1 MNFFEF
7 LLSRY
12 LGGGSGSGSGVKK
25 IPITISENGKYVAP
39 SGKAYSPVTVNVEC
53 PPPTI
58 LKTLNVSENGEYE
71 AEEGRAYK
79 KVNVDVPKNIIPFT
93 FTQNGTYDAPL
104 GYDADGFSPVTV
116 DVPQYGEL
124 CHVTVEIK
132 SNQGQITEAYPIIII
147 GQRGDGYYD
156 NMFMGRIIS
165 PSGLANIGACP
176 KLDLSLPYPYNI
188 LITGGY
194 YKNHYDLSEESTN
207 CRLKYQTGKSG
218 SGAQFH
224 YMVVEVTP
232 GAVVKVIV
240 TTDD

>member
-1 MNFFEF
+1 MNFFEI
-7 LLSRY
+7 LLARY
-12 LGGGSGSGSGVKK
+12 LGGGSGSGSNIKK
-25 IPITISENGKYVAP
+25 VPITITGNGKYSAP

-58 LKTLNVSENGEYE
+58 LKTLNAYENGEYE

-79 KVNVDVPKNIIPFT
+79 KVNVSVNPRIIAMTATQSHT
-93 FTQNGTYDAPL
+93 FNASDYG
-104 GYDADGFSPVTV
+104 ADGFNPFTV
-116 DVPQYGEL
+116 DVLQYGEL
-124 CHVTVEIK
+124 CNVRVEIK
-132 SNQGQITEAYPIIII
+132 SNQGQISGAYPIIII

-156 NMFMGRIIS
+156 NMFMGSITS
-165 PSGLANIGACP
+165 PSGFTSINACP
-176 KLDLSLPYPYNI
+176 KLDLSSPYPYNI

-194 YKNHYDLSEESTN
+194 FKNYYDLSEESTG
-207 CRLKYQTGKSG
+207 CKLKYQTGRSG
-218 SGAQFH
+218 SGAYFH